1 MRIELDSLLEAAN
14 FVPDRMVFPNAWCG
28 HLPFA
33 FWLIN
38 TLKPANFVELGT
50 HTGNSYLTFC
60 QAVKQVGSDTRC
72 FAVDTWEGD
81 EHAGYYGGEVYANL
95 SGYHQARYANFSTLL
110 RSTFDDA
117 LNNFEEHS
125 IHLLHID
132 GLHTYEAV
140 RHDFESWLPK
150 LAPGALVL
158 FHDIAVR
165 ERGFA
170 VWQLWEELCARYP
183 HHLVFGHSNGLG
195 VLQIEGESNHEWMNP
210 NSSEQIKVQ
219 NYFTALGN
227 TMLERYRAV
236 EQFELASFRQSEIDK
251 HRQFETKLQLNLTEL
266 AQQLA
271 EAKLDIHSL
280 QQELDASLSQ
290 VAALRTSTSWK
301 VTAPLRVLG
310 LLQRGE
316 TSLLR
321 TKLLD
326 WLKNKTKPF
335 HGEKIL
341 INQMLRWLER
351 RLDPCGSFL
360 IDSDA
365 NQAALGA
372 IIHERYEATKS
383 TPVIDPLCPP
393 SPEIWPTID
402 ISVVT
407 FNSERWIEDFIS
419 SLLALD
425 YPLSHINICFVD
437 NGSTDST
444 WLKLTEATTRLR
456 AQGIGVSRD
465 QRPNRGFGAGH
476 NVAVAMGTAEY
487 CLVSNVDL
495 VFEREALKR
504 VIAIAV
510 SDEQRVAAWELRQKP
525 YEHPKFHDPVT
536 GITNWNS
543 HACVLLRRTYFEQV
557 GGYDEAL
564 FMYGEDVELSYRLRM
579 AGYLLRYCPSAVV
592 WHYSTPDPT
601 QTKPLQYTGSTFAN
615 LYLRLRY
622 GTARDKRQVPLM
634 ALRLLAAP
642 EPYKGAHRD
651 VLKKL
656 VKLAWLAP
664 KVFQRNHGK
673 VQFPFRAWEY
683 EMVRDG
689 AAFKHKKM
697 PEQAPLV
704 SIITRTY
711 AGRDLFLKQAMY
723 SVAHQTWR
731 NIEHIIV
738 EDGVSSMQ
746 TLVESVADTT
756 GCATRYIAN
765 GKKGRSSAGNTG
777 LAMARGRWCLFLD
790 DDDLLFSDHVETLAL
805 ALMDRP
811 DAVASYSLA
820 WEVVTDTSCLGEGG
834 YREIDYRL
842 PTVFKQEFDHEIL
855 MKHNYFAIQSVLFE
869 RTLVVERGG
878 FEDDLE
884 VLEDWVLWNKYAR
897 NNQFVYVPKVTSLY
911 RTPADELIIQQR
923 HAAFGEG
930 YSVAL
935 VKINRQSN
943 GYRPLHSV
951 VTMPG

>member
-1 MRIELDSLLEAAN
+1 MGIIMHTGLDSLLLKAAG

-33 FWLIN
+33 FWLID

-95 SGYHQARYANFSTLL
+95 SDYHQPRYAQFSTLL

-117 LNNFEEHS
+117 LNNFEERS

-170 VWQLWEELCARYP
+170 VWQLWEELCARYS
-183 HHLVFGHSNGLG
+183 HHLVFDHSNGLG
-195 VLQIEGESNHEWMNP
+195 VLQIEGESSQEEWMKP
-210 NSSEQIKVQ
+210 NSVAQIKVQ
-219 NYFTALGN
+219 RYFTALGN

-236 EQFELASFRQSEIDK
+236 ELLELAKFQQTEIDK
-251 HRQFETKLQLNLTEL
+251 HRQFEEKLQLNLTEL
-266 AQQLA
+266 SQQLA
-271 EAKLDIHSL
+271 DARLDIHSL
-280 QQELDASLSQ
+280 QQELGVSLSQ

-301 VTAPLRVLG
+301 VTAPLRVIG
-310 LLQRGE
+310 LLRRGE
-316 TSLLR
+316 TALLR
-321 TKLLD
+321 TKLLN

-335 HGEKIL
+335 HSDKIF
-341 INQMLRWLER
+341 NQMLRWLER
-351 RLDPCGSFL
+351 RLDPSGSFL

-365 NQAALGA
+365 NQAALAA
-372 IIHERYEATKS
+372 IVHERYKITKAL
-383 TPVIDPLCPP
+383 PEIDPLRPRV
-393 SPEIWPTID
+393 PEIWPTID
-402 ISVVT
+402 ISAVT
-407 FNSERWIEDFIS
+407 FNSERWIEEFVS

-425 YPLSHINICFVD
+425 YPLSHLTICFVD

-444 WLKLTEATTRLR
+444 WEKLTEASTRLR
-456 AQGIGVSRD
+456 AQGISVSCD

-476 NVAVAMGTAEY
+476 NIAVAMGTAEY

-504 VIAIAV
+504 VVAIAV
-510 SDEQRVAAWELRQKP
+510 GDEQRVVAWELRQKP

-543 HACVLLRRTYFEQV
+543 HACILLRRASFEQV
-557 GGYDEAL
+557 GGYDERL
-564 FMYGEDVELSYRLRM
+564 FMYGEDVELSYRFRM

-601 QTKPLQYTGSTFAN
+601 QIKPLQYTGSTFAN
-615 LYLRLRY
+615 LYLRLKY
-622 GTARDKRQVPLM
+622 GTAKDKRQVPLM

-651 VLKKL
+651 VWKKL
-656 VKLAWLAP
+656 VRLAWLAP
-664 KVFQRNHGK
+664 RVFQRNREE
-673 VQFPFRAWEY
+673 VQFPFRAWDY
-683 EMVRDG
+683 EMARDG
-689 AAFKHKKM
+689 AAFKHKGM
-697 PEQAPLV
+697 PEQMPLV
-704 SIITRTY
+704 SVITRTY
-711 AGRDLFLKQAMY
+711 AGRELFLKQAMY
-723 SVAHQTWR
+723 SVAHQTWE

-738 EDGVSSMQ
+738 EDGASSMQ
-746 TLVESVADTT
+746 TLVENVAAVT

-777 LAMARGRWCLFLD
+777 LAVARGRWCLFLD
-790 DDDLLFSDHVETLAL
+790 DDDLLFADHVETLAL

-811 DAVASYSLA
+811 DAVASYALA
-820 WEVVTDTSCLGEGG
+820 WEVVTDASCLEPGN
-834 YREIDYRL
+834 YKEIDYRL
-842 PTVFKQEFDHEIL
+842 PIVFKQEFDPAIL
-855 MKHNYFAIQSVLFE
+855 MKHNYFTIQSVLFE
-869 RTLVVERGG
+869 RTLAMERGG
-878 FEDDLE
+878 FEEDLE
-884 VLEDWVLWNKYAR
+884 VLEDWVLWNKYALE
-897 NNQFVYVPKVTSLY
+897 NQFVYVPKVTSLY
-911 RTPADELIIQQR
+911 RTPADALIIQQR

-930 YSVAL
+930 YPVAL
-935 VKINRQSN
+935 VRINRQSK
-943 GYRPLHSV
+943 GHRDLHL
-951 VTMPG
+951 